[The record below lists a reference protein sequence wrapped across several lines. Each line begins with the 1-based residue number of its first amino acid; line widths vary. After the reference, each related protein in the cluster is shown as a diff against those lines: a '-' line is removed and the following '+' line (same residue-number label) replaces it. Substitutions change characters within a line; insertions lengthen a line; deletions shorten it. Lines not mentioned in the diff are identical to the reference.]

1 MRRFTSL
8 AFAASVLVAPL
19 LTPAPAVSAE
29 FGAFRAA
36 CLSAQQFL
44 IGEVPEG
51 KNAQPVLDVLCPCLE
66 TGFAEFSQPEIDAL
80 EVDLRT
86 GAPDNAYE
94 DYEALQKKAT
104 EVLGACFASD
114 EVMAAAR
121 EAGI

>member
-1 MRRFTSL
+1 MRRFTSI
-8 AFAASVLVAPL
+8 AFAACVLAAPSL
-19 LTPAPAVSAE
+19 APAPAFSAE
-29 FGAFRAA
+29 FEAFRAA

-44 IGEVPEG
+44 IGDVPEG

-66 TGFAEFSQPEIDAL
+66 TGFAELSQPEVDAL

-86 GAPDNAYE
+86 GGSDNPYE
-94 DYEALQKKAT
+94 DYEALQDKAT